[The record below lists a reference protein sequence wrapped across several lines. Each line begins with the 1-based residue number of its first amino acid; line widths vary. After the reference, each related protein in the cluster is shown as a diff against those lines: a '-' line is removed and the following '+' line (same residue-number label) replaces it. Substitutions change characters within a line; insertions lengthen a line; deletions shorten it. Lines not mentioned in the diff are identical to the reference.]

1 MKLYVLAD
9 TYQSLLEA
17 MQDEEQAVSLVD
29 TLESIEEAID
39 AKVENIAK
47 VIKTIDGEVKLLKEE
62 EQRLASRRKALE
74 ARIDG
79 LKQYTLSMLE
89 RAGLTKVKG
98 ALLTVGIRNNRP
110 SVVVD
115 EAELPAEFLVPQPPK
130 PDKQRLYEL
139 LKDGQVIA
147 GARLEISHSLS
158 IR

>member
-17 MQDEEQAVSLVD
+17 MQDEEQAVSLAD

-74 ARIDG
+74 ARIDN
-79 LKQYTLSMLE
+79 LKQYTLSTLE

-115 EAELPAEFLVPQPPK
+115 EAELPAEFLIPQPPK

-139 LKDGQVIA
+139 LKDGQVIT
-147 GARLEISHSLS
+147 GARLEASHSLS

>member
-1 MKLYVLAD
+1 MKLYVLAE

-17 MQDEEQAVSLVD
+17 MQDEEQAISLAD
-29 TLESIEEAID
+29 TLESIEEAIE

-47 VIKTIDGEVKLLKEE
+47 VIKTMDGEVKLLKEE

-74 ARIDG
+74 ARVDG
-79 LKQYTLSMLE
+79 LKRYTLSTLE
-89 RAGLTKVKG
+89 QAGLTKVKG

-115 EAELPAEFLVPQPPK
+115 ESELPAEFLVPQPPK

-147 GARLEISHSLS
+147 GARLETSHSLS